1 MSEKADSSKN
11 EVFIAL
17 ADSTDLDD
25 ILSSPVMPMM
35 ERLARFLDAS
45 SRLFGPSD
53 SSPPSMT
60 GTYSQSASV
69 QSLTEKDDTLSI
81 SSIES
86 GSLLIT
92 EIEALA
98 LTDDVIQQAQL
109 NVITKS
115 EALDR
120 HKLREEDCLAL
131 QNVLTKINDYD
142 PLPRYAAC
150 ECREFRC
157 AHHFSHN
164 MNCKFVPILEA
175 RGGTDKCPITK
186 HRRDSIPI
194 AECLAG
200 ISPYCSA
207 TTPLMQAHTAIFQYI
222 DEAEGTDTE
231 AMRSNEA
238 IRRFLKKIAHGVVV
252 RVNPGTLSTATQ
264 AKLDAVLCELAESG
278 VKVMSHPEV
287 RFKMGAKDVSISYL
301 QTRTH
306 FFVDPK
312 HASTMSSF
320 IF

>member
-1 MSEKADSSKN
+1 MSESPDSTEN

-25 ILSSPVMPMM
+25 ILSSPAMPMM

-45 SRLFGPSD
+45 SRLFSATD
-53 SSPPSMT
+53 TSPPSMT
-60 GTYSQSASV
+60 GTLSQSASI
-69 QSLTEKDDTLSI
+69 QTLTEKEDDTLSI

-92 EIEALA
+92 ENEALA
-98 LTDDVIQQAQL
+98 LMDDAVKQAPL
-109 NVITKS
+109 NIITKS
-115 EALDR
+115 EAKDR
-120 HKLREEDCLAL
+120 HKLREEDCQAL
-131 QNVLTKINDYD
+131 QDVLTMINDFD

-157 AHHFSHN
+157 VHHFSQN

-175 RGGTDKCPITK
+175 RGGTDKCPITH

-200 ISPYCSA
+200 ISPYCSTA
-207 TTPLMQAHTAIFQYI
+207 KPNMQANTAIFQYI

-238 IRRFLKKIAHGVVV
+238 IRRFLKKIAHGVIV
-252 RVNPGTLSTATQ
+252 RVNPGTLSAATQ

-287 RFKMGAKDVSISYL
+287 RFKMGAKDVS
-301 QTRTH
+301 
-306 FFVDPK
+306 FF
-312 HASTMSSF
+312 
-320 IF
+320 